1 MTIATNMAGRGT
13 DIMLGGNP
21 AGLASEA
28 LHRAGP
34 QPGRG
39 GQGDTYDAA
48 LAEAK
53 AETEEDHDRVVEAG
67 GLHIIGTERHDSRR
81 IDNQLRGR
89 AGRQGDPGSS
99 RFYLSLDDDLM
110 KRFAS
115 DRVTGL
121 MERLGL
127 DEDVAIESRLVSRT
141 IESAQSRVE
150 GFNFDIRKRVVEF
163 DDVINKQRETIYA
176 ERDKV
181 LHNEDLTETVR
192 RFLDEEIDVARRRA
206 PRRRGPR
213 GVGPRRASPHRC
225 RRMGL
230 DRRGDRGRH
239 ALGPGRARGHRR
251 APARARRRAG
261 STPARPRSARRTG
274 RQVERIVLL
283 RTIDSLWV
291 EHLTELDDMR
301 RGIGLRG
308 YAQQDPLNEF
318 RREAFR
324 LYEEFRGLH
333 PPRRRD
339 VDLPGHG
346 PAPAAARRGRRR
358 RPGLGQG
365 ARRRCAAAPG
375 TARVPARAR
384 SRRSRVGRRR
394 PRSRARRSC
403 AASLPKAPAVR
414 NVTASLGGEP
424 ITDGAAT
431 RSSAAGVA
439 GGGGRSRRCPAR
451 LHPDRR
457 ADRPQRP
464 VLVRFGRQVQ
474 EVPRPLSDR
483 IAADRSSRRPH
494 RDRGASSRSAG
505 YAAYRI
511 WDQAGRDERRA
522 ADAIVVMGAA
532 QYDGRP
538 SPLFAARLDH
548 AIDLYHDGVAP
559 RLIVTGGKREGDRTT
574 EAASAREYMLRHD
587 VPEDAILAEDTSR
600 TTLQSIRGV
609 EALMTGSGLR
619 TAVFVSDPT
628 HMLRVLRMAADV
640 GIDAYGSPTR
650 TSPLERDPAGRVDAI
665 VHELGALGVYF
676 VTGESP

>member
-13 DIMLGGNP
+13 DILLGGNP

-28 LHRAGP
+28 LHR
-34 QPGRG
+34 
-39 GQGDTYDAA
+39 QGLNPAEVDTATYDAA

-53 AETEEDHDRVVEAG
+53 AETEEDHVQVVDAG

-127 DEDVAIESRLVSRT
+127 DEDVAIESKLVSRT

-181 LHNEDLTETVR
+181 LHNEDLTETVQP
-192 RFLDEEIDVARRRA
+192 FLDDEIDALVGEP

-213 GVGPRRASPHRC
+213 GVEPRRA
-225 RRMGL
+225 G
-230 DRRGDRGRH
+230 RG
-239 ALGPGRARGHRR
+239 
-251 APARARRRAG
+251 ARRRWAWRGEETAAG
-261 STPARPRSARRTG
+261 RRSGTSAAARPSPSTSASSPTRSSRRARPRSARPTG
-274 RQVERIVLL
+274 ARSSGSSCV

-324 LYEEFRGLH
+324 MYEEFRDLIRHGVASSIFRVTVQRQ
-333 PPRRRD
+333 PP
-339 VDLPGHG
+339 PGG
-346 PAPAAARRGRRR
+346 DGAVAQALAAGRG
-358 RPGLGQG
+358 G
-365 ARRRCAAAPG
+365 ASAGSSGNGAGAGSG
-375 TARVPARAR
+375 TAGAAGGAAGDRAAVAGSAILR
-384 SRRSRVGRRR
+384 G
-394 PRSRARRSC
+394 
-403 AASLPKAPAVR
+403 SLPTAPAVR
-414 NVTASLGGEP
+414 NVTESLGDEP
-424 ITDGAAT
+424 VAGRRRAAT
-431 RSSAAGVA
+431 PGRSAAGGA
-439 GGGGRSRRCPAR
+439 AAR
-451 LHPDRR
+451 LHADRR
-457 ADRPQRP
+457 ADRAQRP

-474 EVPRPLSDR
+474 EVPRPLSAPALQGDR
-483 IAADRSSRRPH
+483 PSLSSSSGSWRCIAV
-494 RDRGASSRSAG
+494 AG

-511 WDQAGRDERRA
+511 WDQGGRDERRTGRRDRRHGRGPVRRPPVA
-522 ADAIVVMGAA
+522 AVRGPARSRHRAVPRRRRAA
-532 QYDGRP
+532 AHRDRRQARGRP
-538 SPLFAARLDH
+538 DDR
-548 AIDLYHDGVAP
+548 GRQRP
-559 RLIVTGGKREGDRTT
+559 RLRDQPRRAGRRRSWWRT
-574 EAASAREYMLRHD
+574 R
-587 VPEDAILAEDTSR
+587 SR

-609 EALMTGSGLR
+609 DALMDEAELAERGVRVRPDAHAARPADGRRRRDRRLRLADAHQPARARSRRGGS
-619 TAVFVSDPT
+619 
-628 HMLRVLRMAADV
+628 
-640 GIDAYGSPTR
+640 TR
-650 TSPLERDPAGRVDAI
+650 PSTSSA
-665 VHELGALGVYF
+665 ALGVYF
-676 VTGESP
+676 MTGESP